1 MNTLMRDHLK
11 RVATELGMRIVSPF
25 HTKLPSG
32 LELTAE
38 ALFPDVGAPNGTVVV
53 ESNDSVAAIGRE
65 LKQMNYTLSSF
76 AAPREKQE
84 IDIESYKEMFREWSW
99 CSTEI
104 QPPSWFDD

>member
-1 MNTLMRDHLK
+1 MREHLQ
-11 RVATELGMRIVSPF
+11 RSAAELGIRIVSPF
-25 HTKLPSG
+25 NTKLPSG
-32 LELTAE
+32 FELTAE

-76 AAPREKQE
+76 GAPRENEE
-84 IDIESYKEMFREWSW
+84 IDLESYKEMFREWGW